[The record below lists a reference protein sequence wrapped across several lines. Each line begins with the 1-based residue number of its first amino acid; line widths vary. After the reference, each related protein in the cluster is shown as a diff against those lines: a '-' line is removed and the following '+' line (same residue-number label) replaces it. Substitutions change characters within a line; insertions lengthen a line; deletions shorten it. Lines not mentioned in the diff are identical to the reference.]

1 MNNRNTWAPETW
13 LLLLITSR
21 RKKRSESDK
30 THCSQTLST
39 ARVSSLYVQKM
50 LRGWARLRELESSN
64 HPAYRQ
70 TVKTRPLSYS
80 HTVLGHLS
88 SSCLQTFC
96 LKKTWLISQ
105 GQLKWKNKKTK
116 LSILLFCLHSN
127 PHLEISFLRG
137 LAGGSFRDWV
147 MVQAQSRTAALGGS
161 SIWPLGPLPREVVL
175 GLAIWEQTPGRTKD
189 MLEKLYPLGPAW
201 ERLRTLPEELVEV
214 DEERDISA
222 SLLRQWPPW
231 PGPRWAVDN
240 GREQR
245 FRCNFTHLGHFARWG
260 LDHVLLKW
268 NFREFPEGNLP
279 YASIKFLSFIYC
291 AIE

>member
-70 TVKTRPLSYS
+70 TVTTRPLSYS

-189 MLEKLYPLGPAW
+189 MLEKLYPLGRPGNASGLSQRSW
-201 ERLRTLPEELVEV
+201 WKWMKRG
-214 DEERDISA
+214 I
-222 SLLRQWPPW
+222 SLLLYWDS
-231 PGPRWAVDN
+231 GPHDLDRDERWI
-240 GREQR
+240 
-245 FRCNFTHLGHFARWG
+245 T
-260 LDHVLLKW
+260 
-268 NFREFPEGNLP
+268 EGNRGSGVILP
-279 YASIKFLSFIYC
+279 TLVTLQDEVLIMCY
-291 AIE
+291 